1 MSDLTIRHNPRFGGP
16 ELKRPTE
23 GKAGKGFGEYIR
35 GAIKSVNDM
44 EMEANRSV
52 EQLMMGRT
60 GIHETMIALQKADIS
75 LRFLLQV
82 RNKAMDAYREVMRM
96 QF

>member
-1 MSDLTIRHNPRFGGP
+1 MSDLTIQHTPRFGGH
-16 ELKRPTE
+16 ELERPTE
-23 GKAGKGFGEYIR
+23 GRTGKGFGEYIR
-35 GAIKSVNDM
+35 GAIQSVNET

-52 EQLMMGRT
+52 EQLMMGQK